1 MKMLALPTE
10 GRGSFRV
17 EYQGIPIDRMIYD
30 FMEKESIPGMTL
42 AIVQAPYIPR
52 IVGYGVANAETGQ
65 LASAKT
71 IWPAAQISQAFN
83 AVAVMQLFERGRLKL
98 GSPVSQWLDG
108 LPEAWHPVTVFQL
121 LQHASGIADYRD
133 SGDFDP
139 DKAYEPAELVKMVAK
154 TPLAFGP
161 GTDVTLSATNFLLLA
176 QIVEKASG
184 QSYHDFVTEN
194 QIRHLGLRRTMFRE
208 DFPNLANEPV
218 TPENPRHSLFTKD
231 GRFIDPAEPAAG
243 TRLTPE
249 GLVATGPFLSGTL
262 KGFAD
267 IWASAEDISTWDI
280 GLAGGVL
287 IEKAE
292 NRALIYK
299 PTVLANGKVVPAMAG
314 WQFQRHKGLMDIKG
328 SVPGHSAFL
337 SRFTDP
343 DELVCVTLMCN
354 REGVDLSN
362 LARRVA
368 SAFGKR
374 LASGVDDELFYAQE
388 SVFDVAESVSRL
400 QAALKKMG
408 IPVFA
413 QFDHAA
419 NAEEAGMSMAP
430 AVVTVFGAPSV
441 GTKLMQANPA
451 MCLELPLKIAVW
463 EDTSGSVWVTAPR
476 MDVVAGRYQLPF
488 HPIVSNMRKLLEKLV
503 GIAANL
509 Y

>member
-1 MKMLALPTE
+1 MNILTLPNE

-17 EYQGIPIDRMIYD
+17 EYQGIPIDRMIVD

-52 IVGYGVANAETGQ
+52 IVGYGVSNAQTGQ

-71 IWPAAQISQAFN
+71 IWPAARISQAFS
-83 AVAVMQLFERGRLKL
+83 AVAVMQLFERGRLQL
-98 GSPVSQWLDG
+98 DSPVSQWLDS
-108 LPEAWHPVTVFQL
+108 LPQAWRAVSVFQL

-133 SGDFDP
+133 SAGFDP
-139 DKAYEPAELVKMVAK
+139 EKMYEPDQLVKMVAA
-154 TPLAFGP
+154 TPLAFEP
-161 GTDVTLSATNFLLLA
+161 GTDVKLSATNFLLLA
-176 QIVEKASG
+176 QIVEKAAG

-194 QIRHLGLRRTMFRE
+194 QIRYLGLRRTMFRE
-208 DFPNLANEPV
+208 DFPKLDNEKI
-218 TPENPRHSLFTKD
+218 TPENTRHSLFTKE

-243 TRLTPE
+243 TRLIPD
-249 GLVATGPFLSGTL
+249 GLVATSPFLSGTL

-280 GLAGGVL
+280 ALAGSIL
-287 IEKAE
+287 IEKPE

-299 PTVLANGKVVPAMAG
+299 PTVLASGKVVPAMAG
-314 WQFQRHKGLMDIKG
+314 WQFQHHRGLMDIKG
-328 SVPGHSAFL
+328 TVPGYSAFL

-343 DELVCVTLMCN
+343 NELVCVTLMCN

-362 LARRVA
+362 LARRIA
-368 SAFGKR
+368 SAFGKK
-374 LASGVDDELFYAQE
+374 LASGVDDELFYTQE
-388 SVFDVAESVSRL
+388 SVFDVAESVLRL
-400 QAALKKMG
+400 RGALKKRG

-413 QFDHAA
+413 TFDHGK

-430 AVVTVFGAPSV
+430 AVVTVFGSPSV

-451 MCLELPLKIAVW
+451 ICLELPLKIAVW
-463 EDTSGSVWVTAPR
+463 EDAEGSVWVTAPR
-476 MDVVAGRYQLPF
+476 LDLVAGRYQMQS
-488 HPIVSNMRKLLEKLV
+488 HPIIPDMQKLLEKLV